1 MSTSS
6 STPQKSFL
14 QSDAYKP
21 EALETKWQATWASSK
36 LHQVDTRETSKP
48 KYYAL
53 SMFPYPSGRLH
64 MGHVRNYTLSDVI
77 ARIKRM
83 QGHNVLHPLGWDSF
97 GLPAENAAIER
108 NIHPKK
114 WTYSNIDTMRDQ
126 LKRLGLMVDWD
137 REVYTCRE
145 DYYKWSQ
152 WIFTTLYQRGL
163 AYKKEAPV
171 NWCVQCDTVLA
182 NEQVIDG
189 KCWRHDTDVEARNL
203 NQWFL
208 KITDYADRLLDNLP
222 TLKGW
227 PDKVTLMQKNW
238 INKSIGAE
246 LTFKTTPS
254 QTADGVAGTEHDISI
269 FTTRPD
275 TVFGVSAMVLAPE
288 HPLVSK
294 LTTPEQREKVTAY
307 VAQARQKSN
316 LERTA
321 TDREKTGVPLG
332 TYCINPFNQQ
342 QVPIWVADYAL
353 IDYGTGAVMMVPG
366 HDERDW
372 AFAKTYDIP
381 VQPVISESGELIE
394 HLEEPYTGAGT
405 LIHSGEFNGLEN
417 ETAKAAII
425 QKAEEGDFGKATVN
439 YRLRDWLISRQRFWG
454 SPIPIVYCEDCGEV
468 AVPDDQLPVLL
479 PDEAEFSPEGGSPLK
494 HLDEFKNTPCPS
506 CGKPAVR
513 ETDTMDTFMCS
524 SWYYLRYL
532 DPHNSDAIF
541 DKDIIKNWMPVDQYV
556 GGVEHAILHLMYSRF
571 IMMALHDADWTS
583 HDEPFK
589 NLLTQGMVLKDG
601 SKMSKSKGNIV
612 DPDAIFK
619 QYGADTARFFI
630 LSDSPPRADFDWKDS
645 AVEGCFRFLQKAWRV
660 ITDQKE
666 RLSLPTT
673 EIDYDT
679 LEGADRTLYQATH
692 QAIEGISRDFETAYQ
707 FNTMISKL
715 REFQAVIQKSV
726 EQNVSDTVLSHSI
739 EMFLRLLAPIAP
751 HITEE
756 LYHFALNGPEETS
769 IHTQPWPSANPN
781 ALVADTIEVVIQVN
795 GKVRDKIQVKPGAKK
810 DELETLAHQS
820 ERAQQFMNDMTIVK
834 TIVVPNKL
842 VNIVVKPQ

>member
-1 MSTSS
+1 MSSS

-14 QSDAYKP
+14 QSDAYTPSK
-21 EALETKWQATWASSK
+21 LETHWQSVWDTSC
-36 LHQVDTRETSKP
+36 LHKVDTGDTSKP

-83 QGHNVLHPLGWDSF
+83 NGFNVLHPLGWDSF

-108 NIHPKK
+108 NIHPKA

-145 DYYKWSQ
+145 DYYKWTQ
-152 WIFTTLYQRGL
+152 WIFTTLYKRGL

-189 KCWRHDTDVEARNL
+189 KCWRHDTEVENRNL

-227 PDKVTLMQKNW
+227 PDKVTLMQQNW

-246 LTFKTTPS
+246 LVFKTE
-254 QTADGVAGTEHDISI
+254 DGNHDIGV

-288 HPLVSK
+288 HPLVAQ
-294 LTTPEQREKVTAY
+294 LTTPEHKDAVNAY
-307 VAQARQKSN
+307 VAAARQKTN

-321 TDREKTGVPLG
+321 TDQSKTGLFIG
-332 TYCINPFNQQ
+332 AYCINPFNNTK
-342 QVPIWVADYAL
+342 VPIWVADYAL
-353 IDYGTGAVMMVPG
+353 ADYGTGAVMSVPA

-372 AFAKTYDIP
+372 AFAKTYNLAIY
-381 VQPVISESGELIE
+381 PVISETGTQLASVENV
-394 HLEEPYTGAGT
+394 YTGPGT
-405 LIHSGEFNGLEN
+405 LINSGEFDGLDN
-417 ETAKAAII
+417 EAAKAKII
-425 QKAEEGDFGKATVN
+425 EQAEQEGFGKATVN
-439 YRLRDWLISRQRFWG
+439 FRLRDWLISRQRFWG
-454 SPIPIVYCEDCGEV
+454 SPIPIVYCDTCGEV
-468 AVPDDQLPVLL
+468 AIPDAQLPVVL
-479 PDEAEFSPEGGSPLK
+479 PEEAEFSPEGGSPLK
-494 HLDEFKNTPCPS
+494 QLDEFKNTSCPS
-506 CGKPAVR
+506 CGGNATR

-532 DPHNSDAIF
+532 DPHNAEQIF
-541 DKDIIKNWMPVDQYV
+541 DKDIIKRWMPVDQYV

-571 IMMALHDADWTS
+571 IMMALHDAGWTDG
-583 HDEPFK
+583 DEPFA

-612 DPDAIFK
+612 DPDAIFE

-645 AVEGCFRFLQKAWRV
+645 AVEGCFRFLQRVWRM
-660 ITDQKE
+660 ITENKE
-666 RLSLPTT
+666 RLRLSDAS
-673 EIDYDT
+673 IAYDSI
-679 LEGADRTLYQATH
+679 EGADRTLYQATQ
-692 QAIEGISRDFETAYQ
+692 QAIDGITRDFETAYQ

-715 REFQAVIQKSV
+715 REFQATIQ
-726 EQNVSDTVLSHSI
+726 QHINDDTNNILSDAVLSHSI
-739 EMFLRLLAPIAP
+739 ESFLKLLAPIAP
-751 HITEE
+751 HMTEE
-756 LYHFALNGPEETS
+756 LYHLALNAPQDQS
-769 IHTQPWPSANPN
+769 IHIQPWPKADTT

-795 GKVRDKIQVKPGAKK
+795 GKVRDKMVVKPDTSKA
-810 DELETLAHQS
+810 ELEALANQS
-820 ERAQQFMNDMTIVK
+820 ERAQQFIAGMTVVK

-842 VNIVVKPQ
+842 VNIVVKPA